1 MPWQNGLDES
11 EIKYDQTQT
20 PSFRNWYYKLHKNN
34 NKDVFITENF
44 ANTRGKMQMKC
55 CNFLENNATY

>member
-20 PSFRNWYYKLHKNN
+20 LHSEISTTNCTKT
-34 NKDVFITENF
+34 ITKTDLLQKILLTPEE
-44 ANTRGKMQMKC
+44 KC
-55 CNFLENNATY
+55 K

>member
-20 PSFRNWYYKLHKNN
+20 LHSEIGTTNCTKTITKTYLLLKILLTPEGKCKLN
-34 NKDVFITENF
+34 VVIS
-44 ANTRGKMQMKC
+44 
-55 CNFLENNATY
+55 

>member
-1 MPWQNGLDES
+1 MPQQNGLDES

-20 PSFRNWYYKLHKNN
+20 APFRNWYYKLHKNN
-34 NKDVFITENF
+34 NKDIFITENF
-44 ANTRGKMQMKC
+44 ANARVQMQMKS

>member
-20 PSFRNWYYKLHKNN
+20 HHSEIGTTNCTKT
-34 NKDVFITENF
+34 ITKTYLLQKILLTPE
-44 ANTRGKMQMKC
+44 GKCKW
-55 CNFLENNATY
+55 NVVIS